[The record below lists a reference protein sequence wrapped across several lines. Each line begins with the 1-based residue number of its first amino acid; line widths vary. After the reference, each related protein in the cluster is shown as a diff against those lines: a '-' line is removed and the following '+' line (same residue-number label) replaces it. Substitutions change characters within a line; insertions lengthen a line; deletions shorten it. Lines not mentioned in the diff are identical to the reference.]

1 TTGPPA
7 DVAGLWALVWDAA
20 SGPRESGSLL
30 LRQEGEKVRAEL
42 RGRGSLDAEGTV
54 RGHRLRITGTRL
66 LTRYEIVAAVQGDT
80 MRGTLDVLTIHRAF
94 TGVRRR

>member
-1 TTGPPA
+1 
-7 DVAGLWALVWDAA
+7 
-20 SGPRESGSLL
+20 
-30 LRQEGEKVRAEL
+30 
-42 RGRGSLDAEGTV
+42 V